1 MYINLLEDVAQTASA
16 MGGLLP
22 ILSLVFM
29 FGAFWLFI
37 MRPQKK
43 KQKQEEK
50 MRNDVQ
56 IGDEIVTIGGFNFRV
71 ISIKEDSL
79 IVESLAD
86 HTKQKISK
94 WAIQSNLT
102 IHD

>member
-1 MYINLLEDVAQTASA
+1 MSYNLLEEQAQMAQ
-16 MGGLLP
+16 GGGSLMM
-22 ILSLVFM
+22 IISLVIM
-29 FGAFWLFI
+29 FGAMWLFI
-37 MRPQKK
+37 IRPQKK

-50 MRNDVQ
+50 MRNDIQ

-71 ISIKEDSL
+71 VSIKEDSL

-86 HTKQKISK
+86 HTKQKIAK
-94 WAIQSNLT
+94 WAVQSNLT

>member
-1 MYINLLEDVAQTASA
+1 MFFNLLEEQAQMAQ
-16 MGGLLP
+16 GGGSLMM
-22 ILSLVFM
+22 IISLVVM
-29 FGAFWLFI
+29 FGAMWLFI
-37 MRPQKK
+37 IRPQKK

-50 MRNDVQ
+50 MRNDIQ

-71 ISIKEDSL
+71 VSIKEDSL

-86 HTKQKISK
+86 HTKQKIAK
-94 WAIQSNLT
+94 WAVQSNLT

>member
-1 MYINLLEDVAQTASA
+1 MFYNLLEGEAVQQT
-16 MGGLLP
+16 GGSP
-22 ILSLVFM
+22 ILMIVSLIVM
-29 FGAFWLFI
+29 FGAMWLFI
-37 MRPQKK
+37 IRPQKK

-50 MRNDVQ
+50 MRNDMQ

-71 ISIKEDSL
+71 VSIKEDSI

-94 WAIQSNLT
+94 WAVQSNLT

>member
-1 MYINLLEDVAQTASA
+1 MIYNLLEGEALNTGGSSLMMIISLAIMFLA
-16 MGGLLP
+16 M
-22 ILSLVFM
+22 
-29 FGAFWLFI
+29 WLFI
-37 MRPQKK
+37 IRPQKK

-50 MRNDVQ
+50 MRNDIQ

-71 ISIKEDSL
+71 VSIKEDSL

-94 WAIQSNLT
+94 WAVQSNLT